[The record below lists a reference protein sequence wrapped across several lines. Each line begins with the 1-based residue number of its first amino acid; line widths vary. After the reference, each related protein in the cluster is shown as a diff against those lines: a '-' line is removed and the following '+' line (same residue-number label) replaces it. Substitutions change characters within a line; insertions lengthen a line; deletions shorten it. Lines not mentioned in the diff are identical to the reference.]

1 MMKELL
7 LLRHAKSSWDDPDL
21 DDFDRPLAPRGLDA
35 APLIGKAIA
44 ARGWLPQ
51 TALVSPSLRT
61 RETWKLVSA
70 QSPRFVQPTFR
81 DTLYEA
87 SAGQL
92 LAEVRH
98 ASEEITSLLLLG
110 HNPGIQDFATLIAG
124 ESSDSTALQ
133 QLRKKF
139 PTAGLARLEFDGK
152 WDELRAGAAR
162 LSHFLRP
169 KDLG

>member
-1 MMKELL
+1 MKELL
-7 LLRHAKSSWDDPDL
+7 LLRHAKSSWDAPDL
-21 DDFDRPLAPRGLDA
+21 DDFDRPLSTRGLNA
-35 APLIGKAIA
+35 APLMGKAIA

-51 TALVSPSLRT
+51 MALVSPSVRT
-61 RETWKLVSA
+61 RETWRIVAA
-70 QSPRFVQPTFR
+70 QSPRFVEPTFR

-98 ASEEITSLLLLG
+98 APEEITSLLLLG
-110 HNPGIQDFATLIAG
+110 HNPGMQDFATLISG
-124 ESSDSTALQ
+124 EGSDETAMQ

-139 PTAGLARLEFDGK
+139 PTAGLARLEFDGR

-169 KDLG
+169 KDLD

>member
-1 MMKELL
+1 MKELL
-7 LLRHAKSSWDDPDL
+7 LLRHAKSSWDAPDL
-21 DDFDRPLAPRGLDA
+21 DDFDRPLSPRGLDA
-35 APLIGKAIA
+35 APLMGKAIA
-44 ARGWLPQ
+44 ARNWLPQ
-51 TALVSPSLRT
+51 MALVSPSVRT
-61 RETWKLVSA
+61 RETWQLVAA
-70 QSPRFVQPTFR
+70 QSPRFVEPTFR

-98 ASEEITSLLLLG
+98 APEEITSLLLLG
-110 HNPGIQDFATLIAG
+110 HNPGMQDFATLISG
-124 ESSDSTALQ
+124 EGSDETAMQ

-139 PTAGLARLEFDGK
+139 PTAGLARLEFDGR

-169 KDLG
+169 KDLD

>member
-1 MMKELL
+1 MKELL
-7 LLRHAKSSWDDPDL
+7 LLRHAKSSWGDPDL
-21 DDFDRPLAPRGLDA
+21 DDFDRPLSPRGLDA
-35 APLIGKAIA
+35 APLMGKAIA
-44 ARGWLPQ
+44 ARNWLPQ
-51 TALVSPSLRT
+51 MALVSPSVRT
-61 RETWKLVSA
+61 RETWRIVAA
-70 QSPRFVQPTFR
+70 QSPRFIEPTFR

-98 ASEEITSLLLLG
+98 APEEITSLILLG
-110 HNPGIQDFATLIAG
+110 HNPGMQDFATLISG
-124 ESSDSTALQ
+124 EGSDETAMQ

-139 PTAGLARLEFDGK
+139 PTAGLARLEFDGR

-169 KDLG
+169 KDLN

>member
-1 MMKELL
+1 MKELL
-7 LLRHAKSSWDDPDL
+7 LLRHAKSSWGDPDL
-21 DDFDRPLAPRGLDA
+21 DDFDRPLSPRGLDA
-35 APLIGKAIA
+35 APLMGKAIA
-44 ARGWLPQ
+44 ARNWLPQ
-51 TALVSPSLRT
+51 MALVSPSVRT
-61 RETWKLVSA
+61 RETWRIVAA
-70 QSPRFVQPTFR
+70 QSPRFIEPTFR

-98 ASEEITSLLLLG
+98 APEEITSLILLG
-110 HNPGIQDFATLIAG
+110 HNPGMQDFATLIAG
-124 ESSDSTALQ
+124 EGSDETAMQ

-139 PTAGLARLEFDGK
+139 PTAGLARLEFDGR

-169 KDLG
+169 KDLD